1 MSGIK
6 DSENLEDVRRRLY
19 ERGDF
24 KIAHTTHAL
33 PQSEGK
39 VQTSWHTPPIPV
51 TPPPAPPKPTI
62 EVTPMTTKRKR
73 GYRAKILIAGFVFFG
88 IALLLSSLFLLFGRN
103 NISGENIT
111 MAVTGPFT
119 VGGGEELQMQV
130 GISNGNSVPID
141 VATLIVEYPNGTKS
155 ATQEGKDVFSE
166 RLALETIKAGE
177 TVNVPVRARVF
188 GEENEEKSVR
198 VSIEYRVK
206 GSNATFFKEADPLRF
221 KISSSPVVVRADN
234 VKKISSGQETDITLT
249 IASNSGT
256 PLSELLVKAE
266 YPSGFDFTSSEPRPS
281 VGENAWLIKN
291 LEPEK
296 EQKIV
301 IKGIVIGKETD
312 EHAIKFTVGVPNEK
326 DSQTLASIFSTAQTQ
341 FEIEQPFL
349 DVDVKINSSEQTEIA
364 VEPGKRST
372 VLTEIKNTTEDTL
385 SDVSIEVALG
395 GNAVSIFEVSPQGGY
410 YDTSRNTILWDVA
423 NTPELREIVPGAS
436 KRVSFSVE
444 PASGVN
450 KTPQINIDVDAKA
463 RRVSERRV
471 SEELIGTAKRVI
483 KVISAAKLAGV
494 ISHNNGIFDDQ
505 GPVPPVSDKATT
517 YTVSLVVENGSN
529 TITDT
534 IVTAALPAYVTWLDK
549 TDGVGKVSYN
559 PTTRAIEWAAG
570 EVASNAE
577 TYISFQVSVT
587 PRALQVG
594 SVPIVIAEQRLKAVD
609 RFTGAT
615 IRATSD
621 PITTK
626 LPSES
631 GDNEVSGRVRAS
643 E

>member
-1 MSGIK
+1 
-6 DSENLEDVRRRLY
+6 
-19 ERGDF
+19 
-24 KIAHTTHAL
+24 
-33 PQSEGK
+33 
-39 VQTSWHTPPIPV
+39 
-51 TPPPAPPKPTI
+51 
-62 EVTPMTTKRKR
+62 
-73 GYRAKILIAGFVFFG
+73 
-88 IALLLSSLFLLFGRN
+88 
-103 NISGENIT
+103 
-111 MAVTGPFT
+111 
-119 VGGGEELQMQV
+119 
-130 GISNGNSVPID
+130 
-141 VATLIVEYPNGTKS
+141 
-155 ATQEGKDVFSE
+155 
-166 RLALETIKAGE
+166 
-177 TVNVPVRARVF
+177 
-188 GEENEEKSVR
+188 
-198 VSIEYRVK
+198 
-206 GSNATFFKEADPLRF
+206 
-221 KISSSPVVVRADN
+221 
-234 VKKISSGQETDITLT
+234 
-249 IASNSGT
+249 
-256 PLSELLVKAE
+256 
-266 YPSGFDFTSSEPRPS
+266 

-423 NTPELREIVPGAS
+423 NTPELREIVPGAN

-483 KVISAAKLAGV
+483 RVISAAKLAGV

-643 E
+643 ESE